1 MFDAKTALELGIVNR
16 VVPAD
21 KLMDEAKAFAMSIV
35 NGLRMAK
42 PCVEAGLVRQRARG
56 ADEGAR
62 VYEVEEQIRC
72 FESEDC
78 AEGLRAF
85 FEKRKPNFQG
95 K

>member
-1 MFDAKTALELGIVNR
+1 VNR
-16 VVPAD
+16 LVPAD
-21 KLMDEAKAFAMSIV
+21 KLMDEAKAYAISIV
-35 NGLRMAK
+35 HGPRMAS
-42 PCVEAGLVRQRARG
+42 RALKQILFGNDRI
-56 ADEGAR
+56 ALTKSLE
-62 VYEVEEQIRC
+62 YEVEEQLRC